1 MIPMEIYRSSK
12 KAAADAHEVLFQA
25 LLAIGIPKRDLGWL
39 APRVAPD
46 GRPMVALGTW
56 NADVVQKVAAHLMA
70 SPAHVQTAPD
80 GRVVTDHTYV
90 SREE

>member
-1 MIPMEIYRSSK
+1 MIPIEIYRSSK
-12 KAAADAHEVLFQA
+12 KAASDAHEALRQA
-25 LLAIGIPKRDLGWL
+25 LLAIGIPNRDLGWL

-70 SPAHVQTAPD
+70 SPAQVQTTPD
-80 GRVVTDHTYV
+80 GRVVTDHAHLT
-90 SREE
+90 RDE

>member
-12 KAAADAHEVLFQA
+12 RAAADAHEALFQA
-25 LLAIGIPKRDLGWL
+25 LLAIGIPRRDLGWL

-46 GRPMVALGTW
+46 GRPMVAMGTW

-70 SPAHVQTAPD
+70 SPAHVEAAPD
-80 GRVVTDHTYV
+80 GRVVSDHVRVTGD
-90 SREE
+90 E

>member
-1 MIPMEIYRSSK
+1 MIPMEIYKSSK
-12 KAAADAHEVLFQA
+12 RAAADAHEVLRQA
-25 LLAIGIPKRDLGWL
+25 LLAIGIPARDLGWL

-46 GRPMVALGTW
+46 GRPMVAMGTW

-80 GRVVTDHTYV
+80 GRVVADHTCV
-90 SREE
+90 THEE